1 MTHFLFYNHDVTQ
14 SECAHRLLQDIQML
28 WYDWCEIHALMRQ
41 SDWCEIQTLMRLS
54 DWCEIHTLMPRS
66 DWCEQHTTLYA
77 NIEFF
82 FLWKEKTQKSISSQT
97 KWSLLYWPCRRR
109 LSDVLAMA
117 IRMKTDFS
125 KTLICLSLRLSLFIR
140 YSGSSTI
147 NNIPPPLKKKKNDNN
162 SMEWTHT
169 HKNEIAWNGLFN
181 NMK

>member
-1 MTHFLFYNHDVTQ
+1 MERQQTVNPHYIPRLFTLSCCYQRCSLDSDRMQMTHFLFYNHDVTQ
-14 SECAHRLLQDIQML
+14 SECAHRLVQDIQML

-41 SDWCEIQTLMRLS
+41 SDWCEIQTLMRLP

-117 IRMKTDFS
+117 IRSFRSYVSIAQPNKAYEV
-125 KTLICLSLRLSLFIR
+125 TL
-140 YSGSSTI
+140 
-147 NNIPPPLKKKKNDNN
+147 
-162 SMEWTHT
+162 
-169 HKNEIAWNGLFN
+169 
-181 NMK
+181 